1 MPTLMP
7 SFCCN
12 IFIAI
17 WNCWSYLL
25 TIFKNCMLIFS
36 LEELYLSGNSYTDV
50 TLNIPAYQSLRLLQ
64 LTSNSISDWL
74 QITKLDQ
81 LFPNLD
87 NLVLAEN
94 PISNCGKTI
103 KCYHCESVPDA
114 LKFHVYFSVIMK
126 LQLNDQWVSN
136 EWNPLLQ
143 KWLDTTYSD
152 SCASFSYFL

>member
-1 MPTLMP
+1 MIIAKDAHLDAFLLSQHFYSDLKLLKLP
-7 SFCCN
+7 SFH
-12 IFIAI
+12 
-17 WNCWSYLL
+17 LREL
-25 TIFKNCMLIFS
+25 CMLIFS

-103 KCYHCESVPDA
+103 KCYHCESTPDA
-114 LKFHVYFSVIMK
+114 RKFQVYISVIMK
-126 LQLNDQWVSN
+126 
-136 EWNPLLQ
+136 
-143 KWLDTTYSD
+143 
-152 SCASFSYFL
+152 